1 MNYVEASHRYIPLI
15 ASVTALLVLTCL
27 GLSVIRQTKMEAA
40 TLAARANIAVFLS
53 SDSVVDVAASRL
65 MATGRVARTDF
76 FSTDVVYEK
85 MAASDSPVKDM
96 LVPGENPFTPYC
108 LVYPK
113 TPSPMNARILAGEAL
128 SIDGVLDAGYDEML
142 FAAVERQMA
151 VRQFY
156 QMALLV
162 IFVILALVGGF
173 RLVNNATGR
182 GYDYRSLGIVCLCGA
197 LSALLA
203 AVVYVLL
210 VRYTAAES
218 FAVLPPKY
226 LLTMAPGGILLSVV
240 LGLKR

>member
-27 GLSVIRQTKMEAA
+27 GLSVIRQTKMEAVN
-40 TLAARANIAVFLS
+40 LAGRANIAVFLS
-53 SDSVVDVAASRL
+53 SDAVVDAAASRM

-85 MAASDSPVKDM
+85 MAASDSPLKDM
-96 LVPGENPFTPYC
+96 LVHGENPFTPYC

-113 TPSPMNARILAGEAL
+113 NPSPMNARILAGEAM
-128 SIDGVLDAGYDEML
+128 SVEGVVDAGYDEAL
-142 FAAVERQMA
+142 FAAVERQLA

-156 QMALLV
+156 QMSLLL
-162 IFVILALVGGF
+162 IFVVLSLVGGF
-173 RLVNNATGR
+173 RLVNNATAR
-182 GYDYRSLGIVCLCGA
+182 GYDYRALGVMVLCGSF
-197 LSALLA
+197 SALLA
-203 AVVYVLL
+203 AGAYVLL
-210 VRYTAAES
+210 VHYAAAES
-218 FAVLPPKY
+218 FASLPTKY

>member
-27 GLSVIRQTKMEAA
+27 GLSVIRQTKLEAV
-40 TLAARANIAVFLS
+40 TLAPRANIAVFLS
-53 SDSVVDVAASRL
+53 SDAVVDAAASRL

-113 TPSPMNARILAGEAL
+113 IPSPMNARILAGEAM
-128 SIDGVLDAGYDEML
+128 SIEGVLDASYDEEL
-142 FAAVERQMA
+142 FAAVDRLTA

-156 QMALLV
+156 QTALLL
-162 IFVILALVGGF
+162 IFVVLSLVGGF
-173 RLVNNATGR
+173 RLVNNTTMR
-182 GYDYRSLGIVCLCGA
+182 GYDYRTLGIMVLCGA
-197 LSALLA
+197 FAALLA
-203 AVVYVLL
+203 AAAYMLL
-210 VRYTAAES
+210 VRYTGVAS
-218 FAVLPPKY
+218 FVSLPPKY
-226 LLTMAPGGILLSVV
+226 LFTMAPGGILLSVV